1 MSGEDLRFILATD
14 VGSTTTKARFFGRAV
29 DGWRFLSSGEAP
41 TTVEKPVEDVTM
53 GIRNAVR
60 EIEELTGHRILANEA
75 GELRFVTPHSDDK
88 TGIDIYV
95 STSSAGGGLQMLV
108 QGVTKSITAESAE
121 RAALGAGAIVM
132 DVLSVD
138 DERDNFEKI
147 NILRF
152 LRPDMVLMAGGIDG
166 GTKEHVLEIAEVLG
180 VAKPRPRFEVDFLL
194 PVVYAGNRDATG
206 DVKKLLSGDFDVR
219 ATDNLRPSIEVENVE
234 PARNAILGLFMEHV
248 MAHAPGYEKLK
259 RVVSTSIMPTP
270 AGEGTMILKF
280 SELKG
285 VNSIGV
291 GLGGATTNVYSYF
304 ASRFLRTVS
313 ANLGMSYS
321 VGNVVREAGIE
332 NIRRWV
338 PTRLT
343 DEEIMGIIYNK
354 MIRPTTIPMALE
366 DLIVEHALA
375 RESIRMAFNHH
386 KYLARELRGL
396 KHERTISDIFE
407 EVKAEDTYLDMK
419 RLDFLVGTGGLL
431 SRAPRR
437 SQSMMILV
445 DSFRPYGFTSVVQD
459 SVFMMP
465 HLGVLSTI
473 HPEIALQL
481 FERECLVYLGTLVAG
496 AGVGRLGELVAD
508 VRVRYGGGREEAQ
521 GLNFGKLL
529 RLDVPSET
537 EVDVSVSP
545 SKGFDFGAGFGK
557 SVEKRV
563 RGGTVGLVLDGR
575 GRPLYTPAS
584 PEEKLEL
591 LLDWYSAMGLYPE
604 ELIKELREKR

>member
-1 MSGEDLRFILATD
+1 MSGKGLELILATD
-14 VGSTTTKARFFGRAV
+14 VGSTTTKARFFGRTG
-29 DGWRFLSSGEAP
+29 DGWKFLSSGEAP

-60 EIEELTGHRILANEA
+60 EIEELTGHQIVDYTSNELKFIMPYR
-75 GELRFVTPHSDDK
+75 GDK
-88 TGIDIYV
+88 TGIDVYV

-108 QGVTKSITAESAE
+108 QGVAKSITAESAE

-138 DERDNFEKI
+138 DERDTFEKI

-152 LRPDMVLMAGGIDG
+152 LRPDMVLLAGGVDG
-166 GTKEHVLEIAEVLG
+166 GTKEHVLEMAEILS

-194 PVVYAGNRDATG
+194 PVVYSGNKDATD
-206 DVKKLLSGDFDVR
+206 DVKHLLCESFDVR
-219 ATDNLRPSIEVENVE
+219 VTENLRPKIEIENVE

-259 RVVSTSIMPTP
+259 KIVSTSIMPTP
-270 AGEGTMILKF
+270 AGEGMMVLKF
-280 SELKG
+280 SQLKG

-304 ASRFLRTVS
+304 ESRFLRTVS

-321 VGNVVREAGIE
+321 VGNVLKETGIE
-332 NIRRWV
+332 NIMKWI
-338 PTRLT
+338 PTKLS
-343 DEEIMGIIYNK
+343 EEEVMDIIYNK

-366 DLIVEHALA
+366 DLIIEHALA

-407 EVKAEDTYLDMK
+407 EVKAEDTYLDLK
-419 RLDFLVGTGGLL
+419 RLDFVIGTGGLL

-437 SQSMMILV
+437 GQSMMILI
-445 DSFRPYGFTSVVQD
+445 DAFQPFGFTSLVQD

-473 HPEIALQL
+473 QPEIALQI
-481 FERECLVYLGTLVAG
+481 FEKECLVYLGTLIAG
-496 AGVGRLGELVAD
+496 AGKGKPGETVATVNIEYKD
-508 VRVRYGGGREEAQ
+508 GGARRVEAT
-521 GLNFGKLL
+521 L
-529 RLDVPSET
+529 RRNKKST
-537 EVDVSVSP
+537 SP
-545 SKGFDFGAGFGK
+545 
-557 SVEKRV
+557 
-563 RGGTVGLVLDGR
+563 
-575 GRPLYTPAS
+575 
-584 PEEKLEL
+584 
-591 LLDWYSAMGLYPE
+591 
-604 ELIKELREKR
+604 I